1 MISRKTT
8 VFREVVEGTVPAVAP
23 PGEDQAVST
32 ILESFAIAHTFFIPS
47 IILATDIIFLWL
59 SYCNLKA

>member
-1 MISRKTT
+1 
-8 VFREVVEGTVPAVAP
+8 VPAVAP